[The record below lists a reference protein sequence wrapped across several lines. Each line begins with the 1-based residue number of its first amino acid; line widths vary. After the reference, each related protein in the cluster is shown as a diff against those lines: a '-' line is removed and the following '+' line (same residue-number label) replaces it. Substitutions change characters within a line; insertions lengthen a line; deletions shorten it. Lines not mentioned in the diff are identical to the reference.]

1 MAIVSMV
8 KCSKIIK
15 NNLQSSNVLD
25 NIIIIWAK
33 SSVATLINL
42 ISKYVCPTNIISL
55 SDENPYVQFELK
67 SF

>member
-25 NIIIIWAK
+25 NIIIWAK